1 MYDDAYTI
9 QIVEEKEILA
19 FNFVAGMVPFLFNLI
34 QDVSVIVYKGP
45 SELNCVSWL
54 ELKKTLENYREDLH
68 DGLHAIPKECDHSIC
83 KALVNA
89 RVFSFL
95 R

>member
-45 SELNCVSWL
+45 SELNCVS
-54 ELKKTLENYREDLH
+54 
-68 DGLHAIPKECDHSIC
+68 
-83 KALVNA
+83 
-89 RVFSFL
+89 
-95 R
+95 